1 MSSEVSLHRNLKQIS
16 YFINTGLQIRCL
28 QAYVQGEDKDLL
40 LNLWKTSLTL
50 LNKKKHPTEGML
62 QTKHH
67 N

>member
-40 LNLWKTSLTL
+40 LNL
-50 LNKKKHPTEGML
+50 
-62 QTKHH
+62 
-67 N
+67 